1 MLEIKINDQLI
12 YQLKLIQH
20 DKKKNTTARIKRK
33 LAVPDHSHFN
43 MNYI

>member
-20 DKKKNTTARIKRK
+20 DKKNTTARIKRK
-33 LAVPDHSHFN
+33 LGVPDHSHFN